1 MAAGNIAAACARRSR
16 WRCIRGPPPLLHSRR
31 SASRKP
37 RYCRANPGVRL
48 DSREHKLA
56 PLVRRK
62 MDLRLLPRQSDPT
75 ARLAQCPPSA
85 KTPTALRLPKPLARP
100 LAPPFPPE
108 TDPTWRP
115 APVELEMSFGN
126 RELYPSRKSAGYA
139 GATPLP
145 QSVAAYWSFATRSR

>member
-1 MAAGNIAAACARRSR
+1 M
-16 WRCIRGPPPLLHSRR
+16 
-31 SASRKP
+31 P
-37 RYCRANPGVRL
+37 RYCQANPGVRL
-48 DSREHKLA
+48 DIRERRLA
-56 PLVRRK
+56 PSLRPK
-62 MDLRLLPRQSDPT
+62 MDLRLLPRPFAPT
-75 ARLAQCPPSA
+75 AHRAQCPPSA

-100 LAPPFPPE
+100 LAPLFQPE
-108 TDPTWRP
+108 MDPTWLP